1 MARYILRDTGNA
13 TSQQILCEPSCLTM
27 RLRDDVSAASNQVER
42 NRRHVMIVV
51 TAPLRI

>member
-1 MARYILRDTGNA
+1 
-13 TSQQILCEPSCLTM
+13 
-27 RLRDDVSAASNQVER
+27 VSAASNQVER

>member
-13 TSQQILCEPSCLTM
+13 TSQQLTL
-27 RLRDDVSAASNQVER
+27 RALLPNDARDDVSAASNQVVR
-42 NRRHVMIVV
+42 NRPHVMIVV

>member
-1 MARYILRDTGNA
+1 MAIPKCCAMMSVLLRLD
-13 TSQQILCEPSCLTM
+13 
-27 RLRDDVSAASNQVER
+27 QVER